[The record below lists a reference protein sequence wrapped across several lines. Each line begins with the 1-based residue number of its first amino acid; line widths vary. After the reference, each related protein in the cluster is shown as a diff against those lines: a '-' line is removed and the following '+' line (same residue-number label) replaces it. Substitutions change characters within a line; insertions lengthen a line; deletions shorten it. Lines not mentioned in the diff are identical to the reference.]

1 VGELVVFLILLAFSI
16 WMWRHSQKDA
26 VDASNVTADWNDSKN
41 DSKAEETQD
50 ETLESRQSDDQDI
63 PELPS
68 PAREKAGA

>member
-1 VGELVVFLILLAFSI
+1 
-16 WMWRHSQKDA
+16 

-41 DSKAEETQD
+41 GDTEKTQD
-50 ETLESRQSDDQDI
+50 ETLESRQNNDQDI